1 MIKQSRNA
9 VTMLLSCFKG
19 IYQSAY
25 VKGIAS
31 AVVLTAGLAAGAAN
45 AATWGSGAAD
55 SSDPT
60 TWIISGTGSV
70 NETTTDQLPSNIT
83 TVKVTGANGQL
94 DVSSSSA
101 AYNGDHDGIGLVVEN
116 GAKYSVKAGSSAGAA
131 EKWESITITGGTVT
145 VGHDTNAH
153 ASSLGTTD
161 GDGLIKIEGVTASQA
176 KVVLDS
182 SAEQATLGTADK
194 SVITLGGNSQ
204 IEIKGT
210 HSGSVAGASF
220 TMEETL
226 TTKASATPSVSVVDG
241 AKGAISVKNF
251 TMEGGYIKNLGT
263 LSIGETGGKATITG
277 GTIENGTAATDVITF
292 TSAVTLANGVNVVNN
307 SGALIKFEDDATVD
321 GSLFT
326 NGKLWKDTNTAG
338 LTLTKDK
345 TLTVDSESAV
355 DLVTSGFVKD
365 DGTIAVATAAGAT
378 TVALDKAVLKN
389 SAFAGG
395 NIGLKVGELTV
406 SGTAGEFIIGN
417 TTSGGTITVL
427 DSLNMTSTTA
437 DTAKTKTVK
446 VGNGTQIGTLTL
458 GESGSVADGSLNGIN
473 LVVDAGATSAIN
485 VAGGNWTGNNVTLTA
500 GNFKVNGGS
509 FTGDTLDVGAAAGA
523 ATIAAKASAVFDT
536 VKVQKA
542 SGMTVNGTLT
552 VMGDGDPLKDPSK
565 PYDETSNPYTATV
578 DLTTSA
584 EDSLTIAAGG
594 NVIIGD
600 AKDVLQLKYTNNTFN
615 AGSGYNKLTNN
626 GTLTLKGMDAVL
638 DGVSAL
644 NKTQLDSLE
653 KALQK
658 TSSTGKI
665 DIGSVNIDFSDV
677 KTNENGEYAY
687 SDVSF
692 ASGFVNDQT
701 QDMKISVTSA
711 ENNSGLAGNWASF
724 NTTDSNINTF
734 NLNGSTTLYGD
745 EKGNLAVKHTAD
757 GDEILG
763 FNFAADTSLTLEGSG
778 KIGAIATATA
788 GSGSVTVNS
797 NISVTDK
804 DGEKLAAIG
813 ATTKE
818 VNEVIVNGSL
828 QTSGINAYKLTV
840 NGGTL
845 DMATANDTQNIV
857 LGGATA
863 PTYKTESVINGGYV
877 TADSLQLLAGN
888 SATNANNL
896 AIYGGSTVIV
906 DSFTAA
912 GNTNTIR
919 VGRDADEEDGIASS
933 TGSFYAGTLT
943 LGGATLEIDPEYSN
957 QAAVVAADKLSTG
970 SIADGLYE
978 LGKNAALGIGFESLD
993 EFRTEALS
1001 KFTNANGALNQDS
1014 IGSLIY
1020 INRPVTLGAAAGI
1033 AMNADGTPGTEVEG
1047 EHPYGDAAL
1056 ARNIILGANTAL
1068 VLSRDA
1074 FFDGGA
1080 AKAALTADNGA
1091 DTTVSLDVNSKIIL
1105 DGIFTAQDT
1114 GMTLIQEGAS
1124 QDVNLA
1130 FTDGVDTPATDGSV
1144 EVQVGNGVITAGKL
1158 DAGSVTAS
1166 TNGEDIG
1173 LTFAIDD
1180 DRLNALN
1187 ASAAAKQLVRDSFED
1202 YDAEAIDGNAGL
1214 SFVYLAGTGY
1224 GQDGSA
1230 IDAAAN
1236 LAVFGGAAQT
1246 ALMASQTTT
1255 DVISARMGVGNVNSA
1270 LMYADNASGAGIWLA
1285 PVYRN
1290 HDSDSF
1296 DANGVDYGADID
1308 LTGVAFGADF
1318 TTDEGL
1324 RFGAMF
1330 NIGTGDADGQ
1340 GAASAVSN
1348 DFDYYALGL
1357 YAGASFDKFSLV
1369 GDLTYAQSSN
1379 DIGMN
1384 SIIGKMDADTDVSA
1398 LSFGLT
1404 GQYEFTTEVLDILP
1418 HVGVRFTQLEMDS
1431 YDVKVGGDAVA
1442 ASDSD
1447 TMNIV
1452 SIPVGVTFAKE
1463 IAAGEWYVKPALDLA
1478 VTMNTGDNELD
1489 TDTSFGPMSME
1500 PVSAEVIDDV
1510 TYSVG
1515 LGLSARYNALSLG
1528 LGVNYVGSDNAD
1540 ELGVN
1545 GMARYSF

>member
-1 MIKQSRNA
+1 MNL
-9 VTMLLSCFKG
+9 VDVGFVG
-19 IYQSAY
+19 SAGTIT
-25 VKGIAS
+25 V
-31 AVVLTAGLAAGAAN
+31 AN
-45 AATWGSGAAD
+45 DVAATVAMDA
-55 SSDPT
+55 
-60 TWIISGTGSV
+60 
-70 NETTTDQLPSNIT
+70 
-83 TVKVTGANGQL
+83 
-94 DVSSSSA
+94 
-101 AYNGDHDGIGLVVEN
+101 
-116 GAKYSVKAGSSAGAA
+116 
-131 EKWESITITGGTVT
+131 
-145 VGHDTNAH
+145 
-153 ASSLGTTD
+153 
-161 GDGLIKIEGVTASQA
+161 
-176 KVVLDS
+176 
-182 SAEQATLGTADK
+182 ATL
-194 SVITLGGNSQ
+194 
-204 IEIKGT
+204 
-210 HSGSVAGASF
+210 
-220 TMEETL
+220 
-226 TTKASATPSVSVVDG
+226 
-241 AKGAISVKNF
+241 
-251 TMEGGYIKNLGT
+251 
-263 LSIGETGGKATITG
+263 
-277 GTIENGTAATDVITF
+277 
-292 TSAVTLANGVNVVNN
+292 
-307 SGALIKFEDDATVD
+307 
-321 GSLFT
+321 
-326 NGKLWKDTNTAG
+326 NTA
-338 LTLTKDK
+338 
-345 TLTVDSESAV
+345 
-355 DLVTSGFVKD
+355 
-365 DGTIAVATAAGAT
+365 
-378 TVALDKAVLKN
+378 
-389 SAFAGG
+389 AFAGG
-395 NIGLKVGELTV
+395 NIELEIGQLTV
-406 SGTAGEFIIGN
+406 SGNAGEFTIGGSKAGN
-417 TTSGGTITVL
+417 ITVL
-427 DSLNMTSTTA
+427 DSLSMTTKDASG
-437 DTAKTKTVK
+437 DKTLK
-446 VGNGTQIGTLTL
+446 VGTSGQASTLTL
-458 GESGSVADGSLNGIN
+458 GEADSEAAGTLNDIDLEVAAEAN
-473 LVVDAGATSAIN
+473 SAIN
-485 VAGGNWTGNNVTLTA
+485 VAGGNWTGNDVTVTA
-500 GNFKVNGGS
+500 GSFNVNGGS
-509 FTGDTLDVGAAAGA
+509 FTGTDLDVTSGASGSSIASGASATFKSVNVAKNSAGA
-523 ATIAAKASAVFDT
+523 L
-536 VKVQKA
+536 
-542 SGMTVNGTLT
+542 TVNGTLT
-552 VMGDGDPLKDPSK
+552 VEGDGDPLQDPTK
-565 PYDETSNPYTATV
+565 PYDETTNKYTESV
-578 DLTTSA
+578 DLTSA
-584 EDSLTIAAGG
+584 AAGNIAIATG
-594 NVIIGD
+594 GELVVAD
-600 AKDVLQLKYTNNTFN
+600 VSDVLQLKYANNAFTAGTGFN
-615 AGSGYNKLTNN
+615 TVANS

-644 NKTQLDSLE
+644 NEDQLDSL
-653 KALQK
+653 KNTL
-658 TSSTGKI
+658 TTGNGII
-665 DIGSVNIDFSDV
+665 DIDSVGIDFSGA
-677 KTNENGEYAY
+677 KTNDNGEYNYA
-687 SDVSF
+687 DVKFANSF
-692 ASGFVNDQT
+692 TNNQT
-701 QDMKISVTSA
+701 ENMKVSVTTA
-711 ENNSGLAGNWASF
+711 ENTSGVAGNWASF
-724 NTTDSNINTF
+724 NTQENLSTF
-734 NLNGSTTLYGD
+734 NIAGTTTVYGD
-745 EKGNLAVKHTAD
+745 ELGNLAVKHTAS

-763 FNFAADTSLTLEGSG
+763 FNFAGDHSLTLEGSG
-778 KIGAIATATA
+778 KVGAISTATA

-818 VNEVIVNGSL
+818 VKEVIVNGSL
-828 QTSGINAYKLTV
+828 QASGINAYKLTV

-845 DMATANDTQNIV
+845 DMATANGTQNIV

-863 PTYKTESVINGGYV
+863 PASKTESVINGGYV
-877 TADSLQLLAGN
+877 TADTLQLLAGN
-888 SATNANNL
+888 STTNTNNL

-906 DSFTAA
+906 DRFTAA

-957 QAAVVAADKLSTG
+957 QAAVVAADGLST
-970 SIADGLYE
+970 SNTADGLYE
-978 LGKNAALGIGFESLD
+978 LGKNAALGVGFESLD

-1033 AMNADGTPGTEVEG
+1033 AMNADGTPGTTADDG
-1047 EHPYGDAAL
+1047 STPFGAA
-1056 ARNIILGANTAL
+1056 AAAHNITLGANTAL

-1074 FFDGGA
+1074 FFDGVT
-1080 AKAALTADNGA
+1080 AKPALTADSTAG
-1091 DTTVSLDVNSKIIL
+1091 TTVSLDVNSKIIL
-1105 DGIFTAQDT
+1105 DGIFTAQDNEN
-1114 GMTLIQEGAS
+1114 GGLSLIQEGAG
-1124 QDVNLA
+1124 QDVTLS
-1130 FTDGVDTPATDGSV
+1130 FTDGVGKTATDGSV

-1158 DAGSVTAS
+1158 DAGSVTA
-1166 TNGEDIG
+1166 TQAEDIG

-1187 ASAAAKQLVRDSFED
+1187 ASAAAKKLVRDSFED
-1202 YDAEAIDGNAGL
+1202 YSAEEIDGNAGL

-1285 PVYRN
+1285 PVYKN

-1379 DIGMN
+1379 DIQMN

-1478 VTMNTGDNELD
+1478 VTMNTGDSELD

>member
-45 AATWGSGAAD
+45 AANIAGEANGSEWVISSTAA
-55 SSDPT
+55 
-60 TWIISGTGSV
+60 V
-70 NETTTDQLPSNIT
+70 NETTGITNIPETVT
-83 TVKVTGANGQL
+83 TVKVTGAAG
-94 DVSSSSA
+94 DVTVSPSA
-101 AYNGDHDGIGLVVEN
+101 SDAYDEDRDYDLVVEK
-116 GAKYSVKAGSSAGAA
+116 GASYTVSGSASAAA
-131 EKWESITITGGTVT
+131 TENWNNITVTGGTVT
-145 VGHDTNAH
+145 IGGAGTNAS
-153 ASSLGTTD
+153 ALGTTD
-161 GDGLIKIEGVTASQA
+161 EGEGNIILKSADTTVA
-176 KVVLDS
+176 KVVLDGTG
-182 SAEQATLGTADK
+182 ATATLGTADK
-194 SVITLGGNSQ
+194 SAITLDGNAQ

-210 HSGSVAGASF
+210 NSGSVAGASF

-263 LSIGETGGKATITG
+263 LNIGDTGGTATITG
-277 GTIENGTAATDVITF
+277 GTIENGSAADDVITF
-292 TSAVTLANGVNVVNN
+292 TSAVTLGKDVKVDNDNG
-307 SGALIKFEDDATVD
+307 GKIKFSENATVD
-321 GSLFT
+321 ASLFKD
-326 NGKLWKDTNTAG
+326 GALWKADTAV
-338 LTLTKDK
+338 LTLTAGK
-345 TLTVDSESAV
+345 TLTVESDSAV
-355 DLVTSGFVKD
+355 DLVSVGFVESA
-365 DGTIAVATAAGAT
+365 GTIIVANDVAA
-378 TVALDKAVLKN
+378 TVAMDAATLNTA
-389 SAFAGG
+389 AFAGG
-395 NIGLKVGELTV
+395 NIELEIGQLTV
-406 SGTAGEFIIGN
+406 SGNAGEFTIGGSKAGN
-417 TTSGGTITVL
+417 ITVL
-427 DSLNMTSTTA
+427 DSLSMTTKDASG
-437 DTAKTKTVK
+437 DKTLK
-446 VGNGTQIGTLTL
+446 VGASGQASTLTL
-458 GESGSVADGSLNGIN
+458 GEDDSEAAGTLNDIDLEVAAEAN
-473 LVVDAGATSAIN
+473 SAIN
-485 VAGGNWTGNNVTLTA
+485 VAGGNWTGNDVTVTA
-500 GNFKVNGGS
+500 GSFNVNGGS
-509 FTGDTLDVGAAAGA
+509 FTGTDLDVTSGASGSSIASGASATFKSVNVAKNSAGA
-523 ATIAAKASAVFDT
+523 L
-536 VKVQKA
+536 
-542 SGMTVNGTLT
+542 TVNGTLT
-552 VMGDGDPLKDPSK
+552 VEGDGDPLQDPTK
-565 PYDETSNPYTATV
+565 PYDETTNKYTESV
-578 DLTTSA
+578 DLTSA
-584 EDSLTIAAGG
+584 AAGNIAIATG
-594 NVIIGD
+594 GELVVAD
-600 AKDVLQLKYTNNTFN
+600 VSDVLQLKYANNAFTAGPGFN
-615 AGSGYNKLTNN
+615 TVANS
-626 GTLTLKGMDAVL
+626 GTLTLNGLSSVL
-638 DGVSAL
+638 GGVTAL
-644 NKTQLDSLE
+644 NETQLTSL
-653 KALQK
+653 KNTL
-658 TSSTGKI
+658 TTGNGII
-665 DIGSVNIDFSDV
+665 DIDSVGIDFSGA
-677 KTNENGEYAY
+677 KTNDNGEYNYA
-687 SDVSF
+687 DVKFANSF
-692 ASGFVNDQT
+692 TNDQT

-711 ENNSGLAGNWASF
+711 DNTPGLAGNWASF
-724 NTTDSNINTF
+724 NTTDSTITAF

-778 KIGAIATATA
+778 KIGAITAATY

-813 ATTKE
+813 ASGTE
-818 VNEVIVNGSL
+818 VKEVIVNGSL
-828 QTSGINAYKLTV
+828 QASGINTYELTV

-845 DMATANDTQNIV
+845 DMATANGTQNIV

-863 PTYKTESVINGGYV
+863 PASKTESVINGGYV

-888 SATNANNL
+888 STTNTNNL

-912 GNTNTIR
+912 GNTNIR
-919 VGRDADEEDGIASS
+919 VGRDADEDAGIASS

-978 LGKNAALGIGFESLD
+978 LGKNAALGVGFESLD

-1020 INRPVTLGAAAGI
+1020 INRPVTLSAAAGI
-1033 AMNADGTPGTEVEG
+1033 AMNADGTPGTVVEG
-1047 EHPYGDAAL
+1047 ENPYGAA
-1056 ARNIILGANTAL
+1056 ATAHNITLGANTAL

-1080 AKAALTADNGA
+1080 AKAALTFDGTST
-1091 DTTVSLDVNSKIIL
+1091 DTLSFDVNSKVIL

-1114 GMTLIQEGAS
+1114 GMTLIQAGS
-1124 QDVNLA
+1124 SNGITLN
-1130 FTDGVDTPATDGSV
+1130 FTDGVATAATNGSV
-1144 EVQVGNGVITAGKL
+1144 EVQVGNGVITAGSIS
-1158 DAGSVTAS
+1158 GTTISAS
-1166 TNGEDIG
+1166 GTHD

-1187 ASAAAKQLVRDSFED
+1187 ASAAAKKLVRDSFED
-1202 YDAEAIDGNAGL
+1202 YSAEEIDDNAGL

-1270 LMYADNASGAGIWLA
+1270 LMYADNANGAGIWLA

-1379 DIGMN
+1379 DIEMN

-1404 GQYEFTTEVLDILP
+1404 GQYEFNTEVLDILP

-1452 SIPVGVTFAKE
+1452 SIPVGVTFARE

-1528 LGVNYVGSDNAD
+1528 LGVNYVGSDNTD

>member
-45 AATWGSGAAD
+45 ADNITGAANGSEWVI
-55 SSDPT
+55 SSSATVDED
-60 TWIISGTGSV
+60 TGIT
-70 NETTTDQLPSNIT
+70 NIPETVT
-83 TVKVTGANGQL
+83 TVKVTGAGVAVTVSPSSGAY
-94 DVSSSSA
+94 DVGRD
-101 AYNGDHDGIGLVVEN
+101 YDLVVEK
-116 GAKYSVKAGSSAGAA
+116 GASYTVSGSASAAA
-131 EKWESITITGGTVT
+131 TENWNNITVTGGTVT
-145 VGHDTNAH
+145 IGGAGTNA
-153 ASSLGTTD
+153 SVLGTTD
-161 GDGLIKIEGVTASQA
+161 EGEGNIILNSADTTVA
-176 KVVLDS
+176 KVVLDGTGS
-182 SAEQATLGTADK
+182 TATLGTDDK
-194 SVITLGGNSQ
+194 SAITLDGNAQ

-210 HSGSVAGASF
+210 HSGSVAGVSF

-226 TTKASATPSVSVVDG
+226 TTTKASATPSVSVADG

-251 TMEGGYIKNLGT
+251 TMEGGYIRNLGT
-263 LSIGETGGKATITG
+263 LNIGVTGGKATITG
-277 GTIENGTAATDVITF
+277 GTIENGTVADDVITF
-292 TSAVTLANGVNVVNN
+292 TSAVTLGKDVKVDNDNG
-307 SGALIKFEDDATVD
+307 GKIKFSENATVD
-321 GSLFT
+321 ASLFKD
-326 NGKLWKDTNTAG
+326 GALWKADTAV
-338 LTLTKDK
+338 LTLTAGK
-345 TLTVDSESAV
+345 TLTVESDSAV
-355 DLVTSGFVKD
+355 DLVSVGFVESA
-365 DGTIAVATAAGAT
+365 GTIIVADDVAA
-378 TVALDKAVLKN
+378 TVAMDAATLNTA
-389 SAFAGG
+389 AFAGG
-395 NIGLKVGELTV
+395 NIELEIGQLTV
-406 SGTAGEFIIGN
+406 SGNAGEFTIGGSKAGN
-417 TTSGGTITVL
+417 ITVL
-427 DSLNMTSTTA
+427 DSLSMTTKDASG
-437 DTAKTKTVK
+437 DKTLK
-446 VGNGTQIGTLTL
+446 VGASGQASTLTL

-473 LVVDAGATSAIN
+473 LVVAAGATSVIN

-500 GNFKVNGGS
+500 GNFNVSGGS
-509 FTGDTLDVGAAAGA
+509 FTGDTLDVGTAAGA

-542 SGMTVNGTLT
+542 SGMTVKGTLT
-552 VMGDGDPLKDPSK
+552 VLGDGDPLKYPSK
-565 PYDETSNPYTATV
+565 PYDETDNPYTATV
-578 DLTTSA
+578 NLTTSA
-584 EDSLTIAAGG
+584 DNSLTIADGG

-600 AKDVLQLKYTNNTFN
+600 AKDVLQLKYASN
-615 AGSGYNKLTNN
+615 AFSTGGDYKKLTNN

-644 NKTQLDSLE
+644 NKTQLNSL
-653 KALQK
+653 KGVLQK

-701 QDMKISVTSA
+701 QDMKISVTS
-711 ENNSGLAGNWASF
+711 NDNTTTGLAGNWASF
-724 NTTDSNINTF
+724 NTTDSTINTF
-734 NLNGSTTLYGD
+734 NLSGSTTLYGD

-763 FNFAADTSLTLEGSG
+763 FNFDEDTSLTLEGSG
-778 KIGAIATATA
+778 KIGAISATTA

-804 DGEKLAAIG
+804 AGEKLAAIG
-813 ATTKE
+813 ASGTE
-818 VNEVIVNGSL
+818 VKEVIVNGSL
-828 QTSGINAYKLTV
+828 QASGINTYELTV
-840 NGGTL
+840 NGGTI
-845 DMATANDTQNIV
+845 DMATANGTQNIV

-863 PTYKTESVINGGYV
+863 PASKTESAINGGYV

-888 SATNANNL
+888 STTNTNNL

-906 DSFTAA
+906 DRFTATD
-912 GNTNTIR
+912 NTNTIR
-919 VGRDADEEDGIASS
+919 VGRDADEDAGIASS

-943 LGGATLEIDPEYSN
+943 LNGATLEIDPEYSN
-957 QAAVVAADKLSTG
+957 QAAVVAADELSTG
-970 SIADGLYE
+970 NTADGLYE

-1020 INRPVTLGAAAGI
+1020 INRPVTLDDAAGI
-1033 AMNADGTPGTEVEG
+1033 AMNADGTPGTEVE
-1047 EHPYGDAAL
+1047 YGAAAT
-1056 ARNIILGANTAL
+1056 ARNITLGANTAL

-1091 DTTVSLDVNSKIIL
+1091 GTAVSLDVNSKIIL

-1114 GMTLIQEGAS
+1114 GMTLIKEGTG
-1124 QDVNLA
+1124 QDVTLA
-1130 FTDGVDTPATDGSV
+1130 FTDGVGKTATDGSV

-1158 DAGSVTAS
+1158 DASSVTA
-1166 TNGEDIG
+1166 TTAEDID

-1187 ASAAAKQLVRDSFED
+1187 ASAAAKKLVRDSFED
-1202 YDAEAIDGNAGL
+1202 YSAEDIDDNAGL

-1379 DIGMN
+1379 DIEMN

-1404 GQYEFTTEVLDILP
+1404 GQYEFSTGVLDILP

-1528 LGVNYVGSDNAD
+1528 LGVNYVGSDNTD
-1540 ELGVN
+1540 EFGVS